1 MSGRKRL
8 DDGPKG
14 WRQEPGEADSAAAG
28 DPKKRGAGRLE
39 VGGSGGSGHGGA
51 SGPEHVGASR
61 SGHGESSGP
70 EHVGSSGS
78 GHGGASG
85 PEQGGASGSGHG
97 GASRSGHGESSG
109 PERDESALAAAQLAE
124 DRRGLL
130 LWGTLPETAAL
141 YPAAV
146 LAAEYAAPA
155 LAAPLLWALGALL
168 HGLGGW
174 SGLREAQRGRLGAGR
189 WLSALA
195 AALGAALGWAAVPA
209 GGSAAG
215 IAAAALGALSAAAAM
230 RGRQHGRRRLWLG
243 GDARLALAG
252 LALAAGV
259 YFAGAGIERL
269 LPYRQSLLL
278 FAFAA
283 ISLLLLRWN
292 GWQLRRA
299 AHAEDSRHAVTP
311 SIAMLNRRLTLGVV
325 ALLGLGVL
333 WLGPLQALLDG
344 LRSLLRRLLSGST
357 EPPPPATEPPAGAT
371 GMPPM
376 PPSEPPPAWLAL
388 LSDWF
393 GYLTAAAAAVLALV
407 LLYRLV
413 RRWLPERLRRLLGQL
428 LRWLRLSRELRRPG
442 VETGY
447 VDEVVRLERVGDAQR
462 RGRRSAGGGDPAA
475 GPGGEARRRYRALIA
490 REIGRG
496 YAYRADRT
504 PAEHARELERR
515 LGGDASGGGG
525 GVGNGVGSASGVRGD
540 AVGSARSASGGG
552 GSAGNGGVKS
562 ASGVRGGAVGR
573 VGSASGVRGGAGDA
587 EQAAAPGRPAAGP
600 AAASIQRGAASRLAR
615 WFGGRG
621 SVDSGA
627 AAPAADSGAELRS
640 ANELAE
646 LLRQYEAER
655 YGAPAEANRHRPAAM
670 DGPGS
675 VSIGGGASSSGA
687 LASGD
692 DDSSDLRD

>member
-1 MSGRKRL
+1 MPRRRWRRRCCGRSARCCTASAA
-8 DDGPKG
+8 GAACA
-14 WRQEPGEADSAAAG
+14 RRSAAAWA
-28 DPKKRGAGRLE
+28 PGAG
-39 VGGSGGSGHGGA
+39 
-51 SGPEHVGASR
+51 
-61 SGHGESSGP
+61 
-70 EHVGSSGS
+70 
-78 GHGGASG
+78 
-85 PEQGGASGSGHG
+85 
-97 GASRSGHGESSG
+97 
-109 PERDESALAAAQLAE
+109 
-124 DRRGLL
+124 
-130 LWGTLPETAAL
+130 W
-141 YPAAV
+141 
-146 LAAEYAAPA
+146 
-155 LAAPLLWALGALL
+155 
-168 HGLGGW
+168 
-174 SGLREAQRGRLGAGR
+174 
-189 WLSALA
+189 ALA

-299 AHAEDSRHAVTP
+299 AHAEDSSRAVTP

-462 RGRRSAGGGDPAA
+462 RGRHSAGGGDPAA

-515 LGGDASGGGG
+515 LGGGTSGGG
-525 GVGNGVGSASGVRGD
+525 GD
-540 AVGSARSASGGG
+540 AVGSVR
-552 GSAGNGGVKS
+552 S
-562 ASGVRGGAVGR
+562 ASGVRGGGVGS
-573 VGSASGVRGGAGDA
+573 VGSASGGSGGAVGSVGSESGGRGGAGDA
-587 EQAAAPGRPAAGP
+587 EQAAAPWRPAAES

-655 YGAPAEANRHRPAAM
+655 YGAPAEANRHRPAAV

-675 VSIGGGASSSGA
+675 VSAGAGASSSGA
-687 LASGD
+687 LASED